1 MKISKIEF
9 QDRDNHFKITLD
21 NDKILYASYDLYNE
35 LSLQV
40 NKDLSNFEMEILL
53 KYETEKILFSKINNF
68 ISYRIRSEKEI
79 RNRLLKENVNEEQLE
94 NVISKYKEQKIID
107 DHYFAK
113 VFFENKA
120 KYNNWSIRKIEYE
133 LNLKGISREI
143 INSLKFN
150 YMDLEY
156 ENARNIIDKKIYSW
170 NNKYDKY
177 KLKNKIYSFLSQKG
191 FSYDVI
197 NTIVEEYAK

>member
-1 MKISKIEF
+1 MKILKIEF
-9 QDRDNHFKITLD
+9 QDKDNHFKITLD

-40 NKDLSNFEMEILL
+40 NKSLSDSEMKILQ
-53 KYETEKILFSKINNF
+53 KYETEKVLYAKVNNF
-68 ISYRIRSEKEI
+68 ISYRIRSEKEV
-79 RNRLLKENVNEEQLE
+79 RNRLLKENVTDEQIE
-94 NVISKYKEQKIID
+94 NIISKYKDQKIID
-107 DHYFAK
+107 DFSFAK
-113 VFFENKA
+113 IFFDNKA

-143 INSLKFN
+143 INSLKFD
-150 YMDLEY
+150 YIDTEY
-156 ENARNIIDKKIYSW
+156 ENAKNIINKKIYSW

-191 FSYDVI
+191 FSYDI
-197 NTIVEEYAK
+197 ITEIVEEYTK